1 MDGKYIT
8 ITCPSNSGN
17 QYFNYKQFF
26 SIVLFIATDADY
38 NFHYVHLSILDFKA
52 EYSIFCESTP
62 QPTSLAVG
70 REMLT
75 PYVFLADD
83 AFSLTENIYKPYTT
97 YLNRISKTCM

>member
-52 EYSIFCESTP
+52 EYSMKVFFRHTAFVKALLS
-62 QPTSLAVG
+62 QPPWPLA
-70 REMLT
+70 E
-75 PYVFLADD
+75 
-83 AFSLTENIYKPYTT
+83 K
-97 YLNRISKTCM
+97 C